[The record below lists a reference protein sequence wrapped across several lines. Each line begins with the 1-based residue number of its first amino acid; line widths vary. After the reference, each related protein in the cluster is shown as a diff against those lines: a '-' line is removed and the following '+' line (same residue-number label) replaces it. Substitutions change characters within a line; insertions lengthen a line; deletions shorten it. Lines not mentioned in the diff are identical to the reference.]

1 MRERSPPHSRLQNQR
16 SPNAASQNQPIRG
29 SMASRIYQKSP
40 VHERHLASEVGSR
53 RKDTSLSPVRDAFS
67 PSSREAVEYNTRP
80 VTKGS
85 TKHEIVRVVG
95 RPVA

>member
-1 MRERSPPHSRLQNQR
+1 
-16 SPNAASQNQPIRG
+16 
-29 SMASRIYQKSP
+29 MASRIYQKSP